1 MQITCLPHHRK
12 RRRCSACHSRY
23 PAQSQRVRCREL
35 LQHRCRRFRS
45 CGMQAIQSLGRSVVS
60 VDDDGLI
67 WKYDV
72 RQDQT
77 LLSFYTAAIRPH
89 HFWKRSVVSPFLASS
104 DIPFY
109 HRTPAERRVKK
120 TSSCTSSFCVPP
132 FCIDIFQTP
141 RGILDNKKSENNDLL
156 AIWHWRS
163 HRCEPSSFSLK
174 LGGKTPQK
182 TKKPAK

>member
-1 MQITCLPHHRK
+1 MTMGSYGSMMSGKINTPFFIHCGDKAASLLETVCSFPLSCEFWHSLLPPHPGGK
-12 RRRCSACHSRY
+12 AC
-23 PAQSQRVRCREL
+23 Q
-35 LQHRCRRFRS
+35 
-45 CGMQAIQSLGRSVVS
+45 
-60 VDDDGLI
+60 
-67 WKYDV
+67 
-72 RQDQT
+72 
-77 LLSFYTAAIRPH
+77 
-89 HFWKRSVVSPFLASS
+89 
-104 DIPFY
+104 
-109 HRTPAERRVKK
+109 K

-182 TKKPAK
+182 QKSQQNSRLWAWLSYWRIQTWTACAMQIAPRFSPIGLKAQYRRAQKSITHTL